1 VLGERL
7 ADAVL
12 HGAGLARKPAALDGG
27 DHVVLALAAR
37 HLERLVDHQ
46 AQRRTGE
53 IDFLLAAVDHDLAA
67 AGLEPDAG
75 DRVLAAAGGVGT
87 ALRIDLLLAEH
98 RRGRRRGGGGALR
111 GVRDGG
117 ARQRV
122 QLGEIADRGRSVLG
136 FGFGSVLGSHYAAA
150 LFLRL
155 SEATS
160 STSGWLPACGCSVP
174 A

>member
-1 VLGERL
+1 
-7 ADAVL
+7 VL
-12 HGAGLARKPAALDGG
+12 HGAGLAREPAALDGG
-27 DHVVLALAAR
+27 DHVVLALATR

-46 AQRRTGE
+46 AQRRTRE
-53 IDFLLAAVDHDLAA
+53 IDFLLTAVDHDLAA

-87 ALRIDLLLAEH
+87 ALRIDLLFAEH
-98 RRGRRRGGGGALR
+98 RRGRRRGDGALR

-117 ARQRV
+117 TRQRV

-160 STSGWLPACGCSVP
+160 STSGWLP
-174 A
+174 